1 MSVFD
6 TVLESCCGAIFVIVP
21 AIVVSIL
28 YLLKKRKEEKHMNIC
43 SLKKADDSGVAI
55 AFGGILLAG
64 VIVII
69 VIAVIGLVFGIF
81 TLIGMCL
88 LAAAAYILFVKKGAV
103 TFAPNSVFM
112 WLLIIG
118 LILVC
123 FGQFV
128 MDIGSVD
135 LKAVPGFET
144 IYDVV
149 RP

>member
-1 MSVFD
+1 
-6 TVLESCCGAIFVIVP
+6 
-21 AIVVSIL
+21 
-28 YLLKKRKEEKHMNIC
+28 MNIL
-43 SLKKADDSGVAI
+43 SLKKADDSGIAV

-64 VIVII
+64 II
-69 VIAVIGLVFGIF
+69 VIVVIAVLGLVFGIL

-88 LAAAAYILFVKKGAV
+88 LAAAAYMLYIKKGAV
-103 TFAPNSVFM
+103 AFTPNSVFM

-135 LKAVPGFET
+135 LKAVPVFEA
-144 IYDVV
+144 IYNVV